1 LTVDQT
7 HIATSPE
14 TSRKSFMIDTSV
26 LLYDKESVH
35 SFPGNDLVITM
46 VVLDELDRFKDRNGI
61 IGENARYVNRYLDML
76 RDKGSLHEGVELES
90 GQIIRVE
97 VEDRKTVPE
106 GLDSSSGD
114 NRIIG
119 HAHALHTAG
128 QTVVVVT
135 KDINFRVKCDA
146 LGIPAEDYY
155 KDNVPA
161 DVDLHAGLQTVYLPS
176 RTIDKIH
183 SKDGLCVDGLDEID
197 LRANELVVV
206 KSSDASNHSTLA
218 IHKPEGLFRLSDT
231 RRDSNFPIQP
241 RNKEQRFAMHLLE
254 DPDIPLV
261 TLTGIAG
268 SGKTFLTLMAAL
280 NGLGRGEFSRVV
292 ISRPVVPVGRD
303 LGFLP
308 GDIKEKMAPWLTPIA
323 DNFRDGAGD
332 TSLFEMMMNK
342 GQIEVAPLSFIRGRT
357 FNDCFM
363 IVDEAQNATIHELK
377 TVITR
382 VGKNSKLVLLGDTDQ
397 VDTPYI
403 DSRSNGLSIVVERF
417 KDEWESGHIRL
428 PKGERSDLATL
439 ASRIL

>member
-1 LTVDQT
+1 
-7 HIATSPE
+7 
-14 TSRKSFMIDTSV
+14 MIDTSV